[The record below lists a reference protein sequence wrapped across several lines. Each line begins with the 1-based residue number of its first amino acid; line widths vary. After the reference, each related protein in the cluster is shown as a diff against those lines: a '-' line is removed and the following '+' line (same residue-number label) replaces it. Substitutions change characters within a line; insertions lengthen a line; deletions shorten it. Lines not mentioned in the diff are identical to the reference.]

1 MAHHV
6 VKTKELTLEMA
17 DKAGLFAEVTA
28 SLAEKKINILALC
41 AYGMNGKAYA
51 MMVTSD
57 NAKAKSVAKSKG
69 WKVTEKDVVMVE
81 LKNEVGAAQK
91 IAEKIK
97 NINLAYGYGTTCSCA
112 EKTCSPSCLSRMVL
126 YTENAADKLV
136 AALR

>member
-1 MAHHV
+1 MAKV
-6 VKTKELTLEMA
+6 SKVKELTLEMG

-28 SLAEKKINILALC
+28 ALAEKKINILTLC

-57 NAKAKSVAKSKG
+57 NTRAKGVAGSKG

-97 NINLAYGYGTTCSCA
+97 SALKSRN
-112 EKTCSPSCLSRMVL
+112 PS
-126 YTENAADKLV
+126 
-136 AALR
+136 